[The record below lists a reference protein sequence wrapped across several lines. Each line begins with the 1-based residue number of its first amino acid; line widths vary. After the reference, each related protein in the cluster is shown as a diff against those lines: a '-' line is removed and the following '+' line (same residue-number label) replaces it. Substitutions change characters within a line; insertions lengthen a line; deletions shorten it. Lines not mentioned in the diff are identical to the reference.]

1 MNNKIYD
8 NRIVKLI
15 SPINN
20 EILKVDLSGDE
31 NELKDLIGSIINV
44 TPSSIKGL
52 KDNFGNYY
60 TISSAIK
67 SPFLKFNSNSL
78 FLIVL
83 NNNYHNL
90 NYSPLNNDKFKKK
103 SFFDTLNN
111 NYNDNIKKE
120 INIPNNK
127 SSDNIMKNKIFINNK
142 YNNIKKQNSTNL
154 INDIN
159 IKIASE
165 LLKEKYIDQKMYNQ
179 LKQFILEENPE
190 ILTLFKLYN
199 LHGKNLNKLSKQ
211 IKPVLDGI
219 LESTRKKQNDENLN
233 LLYNQIL
240 DSLENEIKSKN
251 DIALLR
257 RLLICDNQQIIKVME
272 NYKNDN
278 DKNILLDNLKIILK
292 KFRGRFSVPN
302 NNQITSNDPKLNKII
317 KIEKKIL
324 KCFSNEETF
333 KIDCIYLFKYDMSR
347 LNNQQKLDLFNHV
360 FKIKNSEMITQN
372 SKSCIKEYYQ
382 NYVLT
387 ILFPDF
393 TTKQTNIYND
403 LVNSDDENMINF
415 FRELIENND
424 IKNFTENVL
433 NYIHKIILERNEID
447 ESEEDNKESEESEIL
462 TSSYTDN

>member
-20 EILKVDLSGDE
+20 EILKIDLSGDE

-159 IKIASE
+159 IKRASE

-219 LESTRKKQNDENLN
+219 LESTRKIRK
-233 LLYNQIL
+233 
-240 DSLENEIKSKN
+240 
-251 DIALLR
+251 
-257 RLLICDNQQIIKVME
+257 
-272 NYKNDN
+272 
-278 DKNILLDNLKIILK
+278 
-292 KFRGRFSVPN
+292 
-302 NNQITSNDPKLNKII
+302 
-317 KIEKKIL
+317 
-324 KCFSNEETF
+324 
-333 KIDCIYLFKYDMSR
+333 
-347 LNNQQKLDLFNHV
+347 
-360 FKIKNSEMITQN
+360 
-372 SKSCIKEYYQ
+372 
-382 NYVLT
+382 
-387 ILFPDF
+387 
-393 TTKQTNIYND
+393 
-403 LVNSDDENMINF
+403 
-415 FRELIENND
+415 
-424 IKNFTENVL
+424 
-433 NYIHKIILERNEID
+433 
-447 ESEEDNKESEESEIL
+447 
-462 TSSYTDN
+462 